1 MSIPDE
7 FLIKEKIDIW
17 GGGCIEIHDSRLLST
32 FIESEIK
39 RRNEIKDFHNKL
51 MEMDIKAYR
60 CNDGWVDRKN
70 HYVTFFSDD
79 VKKGYYWGNKD
90 LKVGDIIF
98 IGNMDDGGRFA
109 KIIKC
114 DKLWVSYDGKWT
126 RKYGYEPLD
135 ETLNGNDRPYIT
147 EKTMTIKQKLLRFF
161 GFFNEFQIQ
170 TEI

>member
-1 MSIPDE
+1 MVTKSKNSSSTLMYLLDGKIGQGFYDE
-7 FLIKEKIDIW
+7 I
-17 GGGCIEIHDSRLLST
+17 
-32 FIESEIK
+32 
-39 RRNEIKDFHNKL
+39 
-51 MEMDIKAYR
+51 
-60 CNDGWVDRKN
+60 
-70 HYVTFFSDD
+70 SDN

-98 IGNMDDGGRFA
+98 IGNMYDGGRFA

-114 DKLWVSYDGKWT
+114 DKLWVSYNGKWT

-147 EKTMTIKQKLLRFF
+147 EKTMTTKQKLLRFF